1 MRYTYLLQA
10 LVLVATIT
18 YQVNGQTD
26 ESMESDT
33 VYVSQDSLD
42 QLTTLVEEIN
52 LGGQVY
58 SAIITAEGDT
68 LILADI
74 PNISVTAPREFASV
88 EEKRKYYKFRRYA
101 TKVYPYAKEAIKIFK
116 EVEYAKAN
124 LSRRKRKKEIKRLE
138 SELKQ
143 EFEEPL
149 SKLTK
154 LQGKIMIKMIEKE
167 LGQSMFQLIRGVKGR
182 FAAFYWNNASKL
194 YSYDLKEGYTYGQYK
209 ILDIVLQDYDISYD
223 LPTSPTLKYVK
234 IGKSKQQ

>member
-1 MRYTYLLQA
+1 MRIAPYIIALA
-10 LVLVATIT
+10 LVTSIAHQAIS
-18 YQVNGQTD
+18 QTD
-26 ESMESDT
+26 PTIESDT
-33 VYVSQDSLD
+33 VFVSQDSLD
-42 QLTTLVEEIN
+42 ELSTMVEEIN

-74 PNISVTAPREFASV
+74 PNISVTAPREFANA

-101 TKVYPYAKEAIKIFK
+101 TKVYPYAREAIKIFK

-138 SELKQ
+138 KELKQ
-143 EFEEPL
+143 EFEQPL

-234 IGKSKQQ
+234 LGGKKKS